1 MQTNVQTSAQTD
13 EEARGVLVLAM
24 YGNTEGCGRCSG
36 VVHPPLGLPEAGM
49 APSVAVSPVCSQ
61 VCVQSARLICQDST
75 GINLTPLSA
84 ASPNCLYHECN
95 GENLWFQTS
104 APGVSLKCGSW
115 RRLNSAVFSGGFCHR
130 PFFTTATVIWCD
142 SVR

>member
-75 GINLTPLSA
+75 GINLTPLST

-95 GENLWFQTS
+95 GDEPLVSNLCPGCLLEVWFL
-104 APGVSLKCGSW
+104 AEVELCSL
-115 RRLNSAVFSGGFCHR
+115 
-130 PFFTTATVIWCD
+130 
-142 SVR
+142 